1 MMSKGKN
8 LSLIPD
14 RINNIEK
21 ITQGK
26 YIEPIVNF
34 KNLSITSQNTSENND
49 IRELLP
55 KKYIDFTKAIEELG
69 GKLLY
74 IKSGS
79 TGHTFKGVH
88 IGFN

>member
-34 KNLSITSQNTSENND
+34 KNLSITSQNTS
-49 IRELLP
+49 
-55 KKYIDFTKAIEELG
+55 
-69 GKLLY
+69 
-74 IKSGS
+74 
-79 TGHTFKGVH
+79 
-88 IGFN
+88 